1 MRSRERELRERS
13 VRSEIH
19 NYINE
24 QTWQE
29 SDTEVNWFNCGLPF
43 GHQLVFNHARR
54 QFIFMSAQAIQSNQV
69 PWLWLK
75 AAIVMC
81 VHFKAEPRKF
91 TLSMPQTE
99 RFTSINCT
107 AITLRRTII
116 VHNLCM
122 TFAVFPSL
130 SSRSKN
136 YYISWFSRILN
147 LIKLINYQKENA
159 DDEEVTRKFMRWLYD
174 GMIMRTWI
182 FGYKLIQGFICFVT
196 TSTGRRKLFIINSSW
211 KINVFT

>member
-1 MRSRERELRERS
+1 MNKHDKSLTQKSIDSIAACLSDISLCLIMRDGNLFLWAHR
-13 VRSEIH
+13 
-19 NYINE
+19 
-24 QTWQE
+24 
-29 SDTEVNWFNCGLPF
+29 
-43 GHQLVFNHARR
+43 
-54 QFIFMSAQAIQSNQV
+54 QSNQV

-107 AITLRRTII
+107 AITLRLTII